1 VSHNAKITPLSG
13 FPEWLPEQ
21 RIVEQQLLDRIRRLA
36 ELYGFVPLETR
47 AVEPIAHL
55 THQGE
60 TSKEIYTVGRLQGQG
75 EGERQR
81 AGGRGTQGEGE
92 RQRAG
97 GRGSQ
102 GEDEL
107 GLHFDLTVPLARYV
121 QEFRGKL
128 QFPFKRYQIQKVW
141 RGERPQEGRYREFY
155 QADLDVVGDG
165 TLSLHFDGEMP
176 ALMHELLAAFPIPRA
191 TVLVSNR
198 KILDGFGRGLGRQDM
213 TEVIRA
219 LDKLD
224 KIGPEA
230 VRELLCDHSGLSGS
244 EADRWLDLARVRRA
258 DTGFVAEVRALGV
271 THDLLAEGLDE
282 LATVMNASS
291 ALPPG
296 SVVADLHIARGLDY
310 YTGTVYESV
319 IDGHE
324 DLGSICSGGR
334 YDDLASSAAGA
345 LPGVGVSV
353 GVSRLLGRFLGGGVL
368 RASRTTPTCVLVA
381 LVREDTRPQSAGI
394 ARALRSR
401 GIPAEVFH
409 EPLRFGKQ
417 IRYADRRGIPFVWF
431 PAMDDGAKDTVRD
444 IRSGEQVPAEPAT
457 WNPPAADLHPR
468 VVSDEHPDGPDD
480 RS

>member
-1 VSHNAKITPLSG
+1 VSQKAKITPQSG
-13 FPEWLPEQ
+13 FPEWLPHQ
-21 RIVEQQLLDRIRRLA
+21 RIVEQQLLDRVRRLA

-47 AVEPIAHL
+47 AVEPIEHL

-60 TSKEIYTVGRLQGQG
+60 TSKEIYTVGRLQG
-75 EGERQR
+75 
-81 AGGRGTQGEGE
+81 
-92 RQRAG
+92 

-102 GEDEL
+102 GESDAEDEL

-128 QFPFKRYQIQKVW
+128 LFPFKRYQIQKVW

-165 TLSLHFDGEMP
+165 MLSLHFDAEMP
-176 ALMHELLAAFPIPRA
+176 GLMHELLAAFPIPRA

-198 KILDGFGRGLGRQDM
+198 KILDGFGRGLGRHD
-213 TEVIRA
+213 TSEVIRA

-224 KIGPEA
+224 KIGPQA
-230 VRELLCDHSGLSGS
+230 VRELLCDQGGLSES
-244 EADRWLDLARVRRA
+244 EADQWLDLARIRRS
-258 DTGFVAEVRALGV
+258 DTSFVAEVQALGV
-271 THDLLAEGLDE
+271 THDLLAQGLDE
-282 LATVMNASS
+282 LATVIAANAD
-291 ALPPG
+291 LPPG

-310 YTGTVYESV
+310 YTGTVYESL

-334 YDDLASSAAGA
+334 YDDLASSASGD
-345 LPGVGVSV
+345 LPGVGISV
-353 GVSRLLGRFLGGGVL
+353 GVSRLLGRFLGGGML
-368 RASRTTPTCVLVA
+368 RPSRMTPTCVLVA
-381 LVREDTRPQSAGI
+381 LVGEDTRAQSAGI

-431 PAMDDGAKDTVRD
+431 PAIDDGAKDSVRD

-457 WNPPAADLHPR
+457 WNPPAADLHPH
-468 VVSDEHPDGPDD
+468 VLSG
-480 RS
+480 

>member
-1 VSHNAKITPLSG
+1 VSQKAKITPLSG
-13 FPEWLPEQ
+13 FPEWLPHQ
-21 RIVEQQLLDRIRRLA
+21 RIVEQQLLDRVRRLA

-47 AVEPIAHL
+47 AVEPIEHL

-60 TSKEIYTVGRLQGQG
+60 TSKEIYTVGRLQG

-81 AGGRGTQGEGE
+81 AGGRGQHSEGE

-97 GRGSQ
+97 DAD
-102 GEDEL
+102 DEL

-128 QFPFKRYQIQKVW
+128 LFPFKRYQIQKVW

-165 TLSLHFDGEMP
+165 TLSLHFDAEMP
-176 ALMHELLAAFPIPRA
+176 GLMHELLSAFPIPRA

-198 KILDGFGRGLGRQDM
+198 KILDGFGRGLGRHDT

-219 LDKLD
+219 LDKID
-224 KIGPEA
+224 KIGPQA
-230 VRELLCDHSGLSGS
+230 VRELLRDQGGLPAS
-244 EADRWLDLARVRRA
+244 EAERWLGLARIRRS
-258 DTGFVAEVRALGV
+258 DTSFVAEVQALGV
-271 THDLLAEGLDE
+271 TDDLLTQGLDE
-282 LATVMNASS
+282 LATVMDANRD
-291 ALPPG
+291 LPPG

-310 YTGTVYESV
+310 YTGTVYESL
-319 IDGHE
+319 IEGHE

-334 YDDLASSAAGA
+334 YDDLASSASGD
-345 LPGVGVSV
+345 LPGVGISV
-353 GVSRLLGRFLGGGVL
+353 GVSRLLGRFLGGGML
-368 RASRTTPTCVLVA
+368 RSSRMTPTCVLVA
-381 LVREDTRPQSAGI
+381 LVGEDTRAQSTGI

-431 PAMDDGAKDTVRD
+431 PAMEDGAKDTIRD

-457 WNPPAADLHPR
+457 WNPPAADLRPQ
-468 VVSDEHPDGPDD
+468 VLSG
-480 RS
+480 